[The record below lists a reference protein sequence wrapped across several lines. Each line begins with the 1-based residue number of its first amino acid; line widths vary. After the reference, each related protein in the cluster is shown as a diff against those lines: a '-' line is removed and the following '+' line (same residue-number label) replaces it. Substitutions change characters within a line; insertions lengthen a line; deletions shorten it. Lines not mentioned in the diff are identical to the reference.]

1 MQNLH
6 AARVC
11 LFSNSIAA
19 TSWGS
24 RCLKI
29 CTISSACR
37 AAVGATLRRLP
48 PVVLLTCVAANQ
60 HHFRYCRYHSHR
72 QCQDA
77 LLLGGCISH
86 IGDPRHSGRT
96 LGGRFASSL
105 THSVSNV
112 DLSRKAPYHPHPHTV
127 GVGCVAAA
135 VTHEYATMYAMKT
148 IRSTCHWLF
157 QDQFD
162 ANLSAGEWVHRR

>member
-112 DLSRKAPYHPHPHTV
+112 DLSRSALSIRVPVFAHVCCGSVAMDHMMWS
-127 GVGCVAAA
+127 VGCVC
-135 VTHEYATMYAMKT
+135 KT
-148 IRSTCHWLF
+148 YMTVS
-157 QDQFD
+157 
-162 ANLSAGEWVHRR
+162 E